1 MQNSLFPSKQ
11 PLAVALGTFDGLHR
25 GHRAVIDAALTFGD
39 SGMTPCVLLFDVHPQ
54 SVLDGHAPPEILTS
68 AMRDKELEKAGIRT
82 VKIPFESVRHLSAE
96 AFIADVLVN
105 DLGAAA
111 VCCGYDYRFG
121 HDATGNIGT
130 LRELCAR
137 FGLRVLI
144 ADAVTYKGEAVSS
157 TRIRACI
164 EGGLIEDANEMLGRV
179 FSYDFEVVGGDRL
192 GRLLGAPTI
201 NQHFPDGFAVPK
213 AGVYISRAL
222 VEGFWHTAVTNIGM
236 RPTLNGQTLR
246 SETCIMEFSG
256 DLYGQH
262 VEVGLIKYLREEI
275 KFSSLDDLSRQIRLD
290 AQAARAFPLT
300 QK

>member
-11 PLAVALGTFDGLHR
+11 SLAVALGTFDGLHR

-54 SVLDGHAPPEILTS
+54 SVLDGHAPPEILTP

-96 AFIADVLVN
+96 AFVADVLVN
-105 DLGAAA
+105 DLGTAA

-121 HDATGNIGT
+121 HDATGNVDT

-179 FSYDFEVVGGDRL
+179 FSTILRLSAATVSAVCSALRPSTNTSPTGSRCRKRASTFPARLSMDFGIPRSRTSVCA
-192 GRLLGAPTI
+192 RLLTGKPCAAKPALWI
-201 NQHFPDGFAVPK
+201 FPGTCT
-213 AGVYISRAL
+213 GNM
-222 VEGFWHTAVTNIGM
+222 W
-236 RPTLNGQTLR
+236 R
-246 SETCIMEFSG
+246 SGC
-256 DLYGQH
+256 
-262 VEVGLIKYLREEI
+262 
-275 KFSSLDDLSRQIRLD
+275 
-290 AQAARAFPLT
+290 
-300 QK
+300 